1 MEEKNYLYKEEQM
14 NGASRE
20 YRHDE
25 GTGLIQGTEKAQQ
38 KLKKKQWQK
47 CNKIQMGADQ
57 QDLVDSY

>member
-1 MEEKNYLYKEEQM
+1 MEEKNCLYKEEQM

-38 KLKKKQWQK
+38 KLKKNNGKSVIRYIDGGRSARS
-47 CNKIQMGADQ
+47 C
-57 QDLVDSY
+57 

>member
-25 GTGLIQGTEKAQQ
+25 GTGLIQGTEKA
-38 KLKKKQWQK
+38 
-47 CNKIQMGADQ
+47 
-57 QDLVDSY
+57 